1 MKKLITLFV
10 LSVFALGLN
19 AQVARNYVVVEIAT
33 GTWCYYCPGA
43 AMGADDLHAN
53 GDPVAI
59 IENHNGDEYATDDS
73 DARNSYY
80 NVGGFPTANFDGKY
94 DEYVG
99 GSNTESNYDD
109 YLPIVES
116 RIIMQSSHAVEI
128 YGTHSSDEYTIT
140 VRYQKQAGYEGDD
153 MWLRLALTESDIPD
167 EWQGMDEVNF
177 VNRLMAPDADGTDL
191 SEANDFAVYD
201 VELEFT
207 FNNSWD
213 DTECELVTFIQDD
226 DNKEIIQCNKVM
238 LNDLLIPPPKP
249 NAAFT
254 SDVTDICESGTVV
267 YTPATETSQ
276 LTYNWTFEGGTPG
289 TSSEISPSVYY
300 DQLGSYNVSLI
311 VSDAI
316 FSDTTAVS
324 DFIMV
329 VTSVDQPDQPSGD
342 DVICSGNTYSYEIP
356 LNENAFEYLW
366 EINPT
371 DAGILTWDMNEAIL
385 EPAGDWTGD
394 FTIKVRGSNVCG
406 DSDWSDE
413 LNVSLYTSPIDYTL
427 EGGGSYCDGGDG
439 LELTL
444 ADSDVGVDYELYLGA
459 ESTGIIVEGTG
470 SGISFGL
477 QTDEGYYSVAGY
489 TEHCESPMEGQVQI
503 YITYP
508 PLAPGTP
515 EGNTAVCNNVVSEY
529 TTTGNVEADSYNWF
543 LSPEDAGIIEGDGL
557 SALITWD
564 PLFSGDA
571 LVSVQGVNFCGDGE
585 VSEDFE
591 VAVPALPT
599 PEVNGEALVCND
611 HFEDYLVEEAEGGS
625 YTWTIEGGTITDGQG
640 TFMITVEWGEPGPGL
655 ITVVEETENGC
666 IGDSPDFVVTIDD
679 CTGIG
684 ETDLKR
690 AISIHPNPA
699 TDFVNITSD
708 HQIVSVAVFSL
719 SGELVIN
726 TAIDAV
732 DYKLNTSQY
741 RAGLY
746 LIKITTEKGV
756 ISKRLIIE

>member
-1 MKKLITLFV
+1 MKNLFTLFILTV
-10 LSVFALGLN
+10 VTLGLN

-43 AMGADDLHAN
+43 AMGADDLHDN

-80 NVGGFPTANFDGKY
+80 SVSGYPTANFDGEY
-94 DEYVG
+94 DKFVG

-109 YLPIVES
+109 YLPIVEG

-128 YGTHSSDEYTIT
+128 YGTHSSDAYTIT
-140 VRYQKQAGYEGDD
+140 VRYQKQASYEGDD

-177 VNRLMAPDADGTDL
+177 VNRLMAPDAEGTDL
-191 SEANDFAVYD
+191 SEANDFGVYD

-207 FNNSWD
+207 FDNSWD

-226 DNKEIIQCNKVM
+226 GNKEIIQCNKVM
-238 LNDLLIPPPKP
+238 LNDLLAAPPKP
-249 NAAFT
+249 DAAFS

-267 YTPATETSQ
+267 YTPTTETGELS
-276 LTYNWTFEGGTPG
+276 YNWTFEGGTPG
-289 TSSEISPSVYY
+289 TSTEISPSVYY
-300 DQLGSYNVSLI
+300 DQIGTYNVSLI

-316 FSDTTAVS
+316 FSDTTAVY
-324 DFIMV
+324 DFITV
-329 VTSVDQPDQPSGD
+329 VIAVDQPDQPSGD
-342 DVICSGNTYSYEIP
+342 DVICSANTFYYETP

-371 DAGILTWDMNEAIL
+371 DAGTLTWDMNEAVF
-385 EPAGDWTGD
+385 EPASDWTGD
-394 FTIKVRGSNVCG
+394 FAIKVRGSNVCG

-413 LNVSLYTSPIDYTL
+413 LDVALYASPVDYAL

-444 ADSDVGVDYELYLGA
+444 ADSDVGVDYELYLGS

-477 QTDEGYYSVAGY
+477 QTDEGYYTVAGY
-489 TEHCESPMEGQVQI
+489 TEYCESPMEGQAQI

-515 EGNTAVCNNVVSEY
+515 EGDAAVCNNVVSEY
-529 TTTGNVEADSYNWF
+529 TTEGNVEADSYIWM

-557 SALITWD
+557 TAVVTWDAQFSGEALI
-564 PLFSGDA
+564 
-571 LVSVQGVNFCGDGE
+571 SVQGVNFCGDGE

-591 VAVPALPT
+591 VSVQALPT

-611 HFEDYLVEEAEGGS
+611 HFEDYLVEEAEGGT
-625 YTWTIEGGTITDGQG
+625 YTWTVDGGTITEGQG
-640 TFMITVEWGEPGPGL
+640 TYLITVEWGEPGPGL
-655 ITVVEETENGC
+655 VTVVEETENGC

-684 ETDLKR
+684 ERNLT
-690 AISIHPNPA
+690 SSVNVHPNPA
-699 TDFVNITSD
+699 NDFVNIRSEYQLTS
-708 HQIVSVAVFSL
+708 VTVFSL
-719 SGELVIN
+719 TGEMIVNSEIGGFDYTIN
-726 TAIDAV
+726 TSR
-732 DYKLNTSQY
+732 YN
-741 RAGLY
+741 AGLY
-746 LIKITTEKGV
+746 LVKIVTEKGT